1 MTALDALDLA
11 LPVTA
16 ALWGAATGTLLPRA
30 AYRFSTPPGQDWR
43 THCPTGH
50 PLRGWLGPTPCPT
63 CPTPTPTEGPTPTE
77 PAAPAD
83 APAVPTSAPAAAGGE
98 SAAPADG
105 EPAPAPGEPAA
116 PADAPAPADGEDVPQ
131 GPPAPDDESRT
142 GGAGGKTKTAT
153 PHHPAPATLALT
165 TALTCTA
172 LALATGPRPEL
183 AVWLLLAPVGVLL
196 AVVDFRVQRLPDP
209 LTLPLAATALAL
221 LGVAALLPEHA
232 GHWRTSL
239 YAALALGAGYLL
251 LFLINPG
258 GMGFGD
264 VKLAL
269 GTGAA
274 LGWYGWPTVLLGT
287 FAGFL
292 LGALYGGAL
301 VVVRRAGRKTAI
313 AFGPFLIAGAF
324 AGLLVGAYTA

>member
-30 AYRFSTPPGQDWR
+30 AHRFSVPAGEDWR
-43 THCPTGH
+43 KECPAGH
-50 PLRGWLGPTPCPT
+50 PIRGWLGTAHCAACTTPAPTPA
-63 CPTPTPTEGPTPTE
+63 E
-77 PAAPAD
+77 PVA
-83 APAVPTSAPAAAGGE
+83 
-98 SAAPADG
+98 
-105 EPAPAPGEPAA
+105 
-116 PADAPAPADGEDVPQ
+116 ADGEDAPQ
-131 GPPAPDDESRT
+131 GPPAP
-142 GGAGGKTKTAT
+142 A
-153 PHHPAPATLALT
+153 PAPAPAPLALT
-165 TALTCTA
+165 TALVCTA

-209 LTLPLAATALAL
+209 LTLPLAAAALAL
-221 LGVAALLPEHA
+221 LGAAALLPEHA
-232 GHWRTSL
+232 GHWLTSL
-239 YAALALGAGYLL
+239 YAALALGACYFL
-251 LFLINPG
+251 LFLVNPG

-269 GTGAA
+269 GTGAV
-274 LGWYGWPTVLLGT
+274 LGWYGWPTVLFGT